1 MGILIIVTI
10 GAFSLVG
17 LLAQS
22 RRLRTAGLAER
33 RQALFQRL
41 SRDPQFA
48 DLAEGNEDR
57 PDGFTLGQT
66 TGARGFGAEG
76 VEAVEHLQGLVQR
89 NVRVV
94 VRTGDQ
100 ERYGRFVQFD
110 DNERLVFR
118 LEDSAEPF
126 EGLDASVTARF
137 DYRTLQ
143 SGWTFPADLMA
154 LDERGGWTLSPPRT
168 ITRQDS
174 RAHRRLN
181 VRGGSLS
188 LLFAGAQ
195 SDAPVQLADLTE
207 HGVGVE
213 YQPGQLRFQ
222 VGDQHRAVLQVYG
235 ERFADPVMSV
245 RDLSDVRTGVIRAGL
260 QIDPTDA
267 DGRSALRQVFQAVR
281 RAGMNNPQ

>member
-1 MGILIIVTI
+1 LGILIIVAI
-10 GAFSLVG
+10 GAFGLVG

-22 RRLRTAGLAER
+22 RRLRTAGLAEQ

-48 DLAEGNEDR
+48 RLAEDNEDR
-57 PDGFTLGQT
+57 PDGFTMGQT
-66 TGARGFGAEG
+66 TDTSSFVAEGAE
-76 VEAVEHLQGLVQR
+76 VLEHLQGLVQR

-94 VRTGDQ
+94 VRTGVQ
-100 ERYGRFVQFD
+100 ERYGRFVQLD

-118 LEDSAEPF
+118 LEDSAAPF
-126 EGLDASVTARF
+126 EDLDASVTARF

-143 SGWTFPADLMA
+143 YGWTFPAVLKA
-154 LDERGGWTLSPPRT
+154 LDERRGWTLSPPRT

-188 LLFAGAQ
+188 LLFAGAE
-195 SDAPVQLADLTE
+195 SDAPVKLADLTE

-213 YQPGQLRFQ
+213 YQPGQLQFQ

-235 ERFADPVMSV
+235 ERFADPVVSV
-245 RDLSDVRTGVIRAGL
+245 RDVIDVSTGVIRAGL
-260 QIDPTDA
+260 QVEPTDA
-267 DGRSALRQVFQAVR
+267 DGRSALRQVCQAVR
-281 RAGMNNPQ
+281 RAKMISPQ